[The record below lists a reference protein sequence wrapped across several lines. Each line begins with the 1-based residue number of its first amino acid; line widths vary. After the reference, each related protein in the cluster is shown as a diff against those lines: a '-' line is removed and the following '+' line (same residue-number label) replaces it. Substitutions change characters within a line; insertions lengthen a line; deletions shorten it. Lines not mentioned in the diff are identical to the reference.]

1 MTVVLVILS
10 ALANASALVL
20 LRKAAIAE
28 PPAPCFSL
36 RQLWTLL
43 RRPIWAGGMAMI
55 VVGFLLQAAA
65 LTVGAV
71 SMVQLLLVMEL
82 PFTLILSSVV
92 LGGALRVQEWTAVAA
107 MTGGLMLLLYTLAP
121 SGGDPYSTGLT
132 LWIISATLTMAVIA
146 TLVIVGRRRGVAQ
159 AVLYGAAT
167 GMASGLVAVLVK
179 AVVSTMNADGISGVF
194 TTWWTYLLVLTGSVA
209 FFLLQGAVQA
219 GRLVASQPG
228 ITLANPLLATAWGIG
243 IFGEEVRTGVWLVG
257 AVGGAVLIAAG
268 AVLLSRSPL
277 LEPHREAARVTRQ
290 CQPEHVPHSP
300 AA

>member
-1 MTVVLVILS
+1 MTVVLVILA

-28 PPAPCFSL
+28 PPAPSFSL

-43 RRPIWAGGMAMI
+43 GRPIWAAGMAMI

-65 LTVGAV
+65 LTIGAV

-92 LGGALRVQEWTAVAA
+92 LGGALRLREWTATAA

-121 SGGDPYSTGLT
+121 SGGDAYSTGLT
-132 LWIISATLTMAVIA
+132 SWIIAATLTMAVIA
-146 TLVIVGRRRGVAQ
+146 TLVTIGRRRGVAK
-159 AVLYGAAT
+159 AALYGAAT

-179 AVVSTMNADGISGVF
+179 AVVSAMNVEGISGVL
-194 TTWWTYLLVLTGSVA
+194 TTWWTYLLVFTGSVA
-209 FFLLQGAVQA
+209 FFLLQSALQA

-228 ITLANPLLATAWGIG
+228 ITLANPLLATVWGIG
-243 IFGEEVRTGVWLVG
+243 IFGEDVRTGMWLLG
-257 AVGGAVLIAAG
+257 AVGGAVLIALG

-277 LEPHREAARVTRQ
+277 LEPHQETAGAALR
-290 CQPEHVPHSP
+290 PEPSASNLRP
-300 AA
+300 G

>member
-1 MTVVLVILS
+1 MTVVLVMLS

-20 LRKAAIAE
+20 LRKAALAE
-28 PPAPCFSL
+28 PSAPSFSL

-43 RRPIWAGGMAMI
+43 RRPIWATGMVMI

-92 LGGALRVQEWTAVAA
+92 LGGALRLREWTAVAA
-107 MTGGLMLLLYTLAP
+107 MMSGLMLLLYTLAP
-121 SGGDPYSTGLT
+121 SGGNPYSTGLT
-132 LWIISATLTMAVIA
+132 LWVISATLTMAVIA
-146 TLVIVGRRRGVAQ
+146 TLVIVGRRRGVVKA
-159 AVLYGAAT
+159 ALYGAAT

-179 AVVSTMNADGISGVF
+179 AVVSAINADGISGVF

-209 FFLLQGAVQA
+209 FFLLQSALQA

-228 ITLANPLLATAWGIG
+228 ITLANPLVAMVWGIG
-243 IFGEEVRTGVWLVG
+243 VFGEEVRTGVWLVG

-268 AVLLSRSPL
+268 AILLSRSPL
-277 LEPHREAARVTRQ
+277 LEPHQETAGAAQQRISR
-290 CQPEHVPHSP
+290 PL